1 MSENVTPA
9 PEGETPN
16 AGPCA
21 KCGGLSACWCGMP
34 STPTPAPASGEE
46 ELAWLRIRDVR
57 QPQSGKSRCCGTWEL
72 VEPALLI
79 AVRERDWI
87 LEAFARLTRELAEA
101 RKTNKR
107 LNRRAQ
113 EAEERETLATGL
125 DTRAEALAH
134 GHGVAG
140 NIDGMS
146 DEEFERRMKAAGKG
160 CTVCAR
166 IELLSECAAAL
177 RASQEGENG

>member
-1 MSENVTPA
+1 MSDQSEVERA
-9 PEGETPN
+9 REEFWQHI
-16 AGPCA
+16 AA
-21 KCGGLSACWCGMP
+21 SYGGTNW
-34 STPTPAPASGEE
+34 E
-46 ELAWLRIRDVR
+46 RIAAQMLD
-57 QPQSGKSRCCGTWEL
+57 
-72 VEPALLI
+72 ALLA
-79 AVRERDWI
+79 AVR
-87 LEAFARLTRELAEA
+87 
-101 RKTNKR
+101 
-107 LNRRAQ
+107 
-113 EAEERETLATGL
+113 AEERETLATGL